1 MFCCSLHS
9 TEGLEFIL
17 MESAFFGNAEADEV
31 VVVMGLETGRVL
43 VVHELVCHLNLE
55 AGDREQHRGVS
66 GDVPSDGDPVEWS
79 I

>member
-1 MFCCSLHS
+1 
-9 TEGLEFIL
+9 
-17 MESAFFGNAEADEV
+17 
-31 VVVMGLETGRVL
+31 MGLETGRVF

-66 GDVPSDGDPVEWS
+66 GDVPSDGDPVKWS